1 MNSKSSETLM
11 EKSPSRQCERRRV
24 DLRFKLGGIDDQGRF
39 FEESI
44 ITHDLSEC
52 GGSFSSPKSIRV
64 GSTLKLADASGF
76 ISLIHIAWS
85 RTESDNNRSNYGFRF
100 IDPLKE

>member
-1 MNSKSSETLM
+1 MNSTKCETLM
-11 EKSPSRQCERRRV
+11 EKSLSRQCERRRV
-24 DLRFKLGGIDDQGRF
+24 DLPFKLGGMDDQGRF

-52 GGSFSSPKSIRV
+52 GGSFSSCKSIRV

-76 ISLIHIAWS
+76 ISLIHIAWN
-85 RTESDNNRSNYGFRF
+85 RKESDDHNLNYGFRF